1 MDMTVKE
8 AQAAVDS
15 WIHQYGVRYFNE
27 LTNMAVLTEE
37 VGELARLISRGYGE
51 QSFKEG
57 ERGSGG
63 AEDLRAALAD
73 EMADVM
79 WVLMC
84 LANQTGVDLDNAL
97 RRNME
102 KKTARDKGR
111 HISNGKLNTG
121 AL

>member
-84 LANQTGVDLDNAL
+84 LANQTGVDLDSAL

-102 KKTARDKGR
+102 KKTARDKER
-111 HISNGKLNTG
+111 HISNAKLK
-121 AL
+121 